1 MDIGNKGGSQRK
13 FHLVMKAADVVIQTE
28 GVSLVLL
35 ARGVVGKLKLRDLL
49 RDCYVLIQEYSLRNG

>member
-49 RDCYVLIQEYSLRNG
+49 